1 MVDLILRNAVVVTA
15 DAERRVIRDGAVAI
29 DGGRIARVG
38 TAEEIGAEARSVVD
52 AGGMLLMPGLINTHC
67 HAADSLFRGLVED
80 LPLEPWLRK
89 VWKAEAAT
97 LDPRTVRL
105 GATLGLAELLLG
117 GVTTVMDMFWHPR
130 ETVAAARDLGMR
142 VSTGGI
148 FFDGPGIDG
157 LGPAE
162 RMAQAGAFFDD
173 FADAPDVLAGCFP
186 HGSYTVGP
194 EHLAE
199 SKALAAARGGLFCT
213 HAAETRAERAD
224 IETRYGASVIRHL
237 DALGLLDARTVLAHC
252 VWLDEEEIA
261 ILARTGATVSHNPL
275 SNLKLASG
283 IAPVPAMLAAGV
295 RVTLGTDGA
304 ISGNDLDMWL
314 AMRLAAVLHKGATL
328 DAGAVATGQVLDMVT
343 RDAATALDA
352 ADRIGALEPGKFAD
366 MILIDLGRAHAVP
379 LFDPLTHLVYSCAR
393 SDVRRVYVGGVEVV
407 RDGALLL
414 HDIEATLD
422 AVRDLVPAIA
432 ASVAP

>member
-15 DAERRVIRDGAVAI
+15 DAERRVIRDGAVAVE
-29 DGGRIARVG
+29 GGRIARVG

-157 LGPAE
+157 LGPAG

-173 FADAPDVLAGCFP
+173 FADVQGRQDEGRAVQFQRVVAVADDVFRNQAFAYGPTTFGLQFHIELTTAMVGRWTLNIAQREHFP
-186 HGSYTVGP
+186 GTQP
-194 EHLAE
+194 AEEHFTGR
-199 SKALAAARGGLFCT
+199 ALHDWKTTAFL
-213 HAAETRAERAD
+213 ETF
-224 IETRYGASVIRHL
+224 L
-237 DALGLLDARTVLAHC
+237 DR
-252 VWLDEEEIA
+252 
-261 ILARTGATVSHNPL
+261 
-275 SNLKLASG
+275 
-283 IAPVPAMLAAGV
+283 
-295 RVTLGTDGA
+295 
-304 ISGNDLDMWL
+304 WL
-314 AMRLAAVLHKGATL
+314 ATDRRGTAA
-328 DAGAVATGQVLDMVT
+328 
-343 RDAATALDA
+343 
-352 ADRIGALEPGKFAD
+352 
-366 MILIDLGRAHAVP
+366 
-379 LFDPLTHLVYSCAR
+379 
-393 SDVRRVYVGGVEVV
+393 
-407 RDGALLL
+407 
-414 HDIEATLD
+414 
-422 AVRDLVPAIA
+422 
-432 ASVAP
+432 

>member
-15 DAERRVIRDGAVAI
+15 DAERRVIRDGAVAVE
-29 DGGRIARVG
+29 GGRIARVG

-173 FADAPDVLAGCFP
+173 FADAPDLGIAVGAHEIEPRDLAVGQHPAEVARRVGTDCAPSFEEMEPLP
-186 HGSYTVGP
+186 HD
-194 EHLAE
+194 
-199 SKALAAARGGLFCT
+199 RGG
-213 HAAETRAERAD
+213 
-224 IETRYGASVIRHL
+224 GS
-237 DALGLLDARTVLAHC
+237 
-252 VWLDEEEIA
+252 
-261 ILARTGATVSHNPL
+261 
-275 SNLKLASG
+275 
-283 IAPVPAMLAAGV
+283 
-295 RVTLGTDGA
+295 
-304 ISGNDLDMWL
+304 
-314 AMRLAAVLHKGATL
+314 
-328 DAGAVATGQVLDMVT
+328 
-343 RDAATALDA
+343 AATARPPRRPEPA
-352 ADRIGALEPGKFAD
+352 GAN
-366 MILIDLGRAHAVP
+366 
-379 LFDPLTHLVYSCAR
+379 R
-393 SDVRRVYVGGVEVV
+393 S
-407 RDGALLL
+407 
-414 HDIEATLD
+414 
-422 AVRDLVPAIA
+422 
-432 ASVAP
+432 ASESASG